1 MNLFVNRRISNE
13 YFNSQEFVDLLNSN
27 ISTIDLDSSNSKKLA
42 TDYGI
47 SLCEW
52 KLGDKGYP
60 ELDYGNN

>member
-1 MNLFVNRRISNE
+1 MKVYRLKLYESG
-13 YFNSQEFVDLLNSN
+13 
-27 ISTIDLDSSNSKKLA
+27 KLA

-60 ELDYGNN
+60 ELDYDN